1 MTPDLDCWLQQA
13 TRSLSKDSTAQVRTE
28 IQEHYQS
35 AREAANIAG
44 ASQDE
49 ANRMAL
55 IALGDARI
63 ANTQYR
69 RVLLTASEARL
80 LQQGNREAGV
90 VCSISGRQW
99 LLLAVSLIPL
109 LAAGALFRTGWIG
122 PGRVTLALGLGI
134 GFTILA
140 PRLPIYAF
148 PRTRVPLLPVDH
160 TGWPAVAGLWPRRNE
175 NVVADSPLCLAV
187 DVGGME
193 ARLDSPQAAR
203 RRLAATTVSVN
214 RAQEVTWTNCLC

>member
-1 MTPDLDCWLQQA
+1 MTPNLDRWLEQA
-13 TRSLSKDSTAQVRTE
+13 TRRLSKDSAAEVRTE

-35 AREAANIAG
+35 AREAALSGG

-55 IALGDARI
+55 TGLGDAKI

-90 VCSISGRQW
+90 VCSISWRQW
-99 LLLAVSLIPL
+99 LLLAVSLIAL

-122 PGRVTLALGLGI
+122 VGRVTLALGLGI
-134 GFTILA
+134 GFTILGL
-140 PRLPIYAF
+140 RLPIYTPSRARVFRCFRWILQFGLLLLAF
-148 PRTRVPLLPVDH
+148 GPGAMKMSWLILLCVWQLMWVEWKRASIRHKLPVAD
-160 TGWPAVAGLWPRRNE
+160 WPRQ
-175 NVVADSPLCLAV
+175 LYL
-187 DVGGME
+187 
-193 ARLDSPQAAR
+193 
-203 RRLAATTVSVN
+203 
-214 RAQEVTWTNCLC
+214 

>member
-1 MTPDLDCWLQQA
+1 MTPDLDRWLQQA
-13 TRSLSKDSTAQVRTE
+13 TGSLSKDSTAQVRTE

-90 VCSISGRQW
+90 VCSISERQW
-99 LLLAVSLIPL
+99 LLLAVSLIAL
-109 LAAGALFRTGWIG
+109 LAAGALFRTGWTG

-140 PRLPIYAF
+140 PRLPIYTPARARVFRYFRWIIQVGLLLLAF
-148 PRTRVPLLPVDH
+148 GPGAMKMSWLILLCVWQLMWVEWKRASIRRKLPVAD
-160 TGWPAVAGLWPRRNE
+160 WPRQ
-175 NVVADSPLCLAV
+175 LYL
-187 DVGGME
+187 
-193 ARLDSPQAAR
+193 
-203 RRLAATTVSVN
+203 
-214 RAQEVTWTNCLC
+214 

>member
-1 MTPDLDCWLQQA
+1 MTPDLDRWLEQA
-13 TRSLSKDSTAQVRTE
+13 TRRLSKDSAAQVRTE

-35 AREAANIAG
+35 AREAAISDG

-55 IALGDARI
+55 TALGDAKI

-109 LAAGALFRTGWIG
+109 LAAGALLRTGWTG
-122 PGRVTLALGLGI
+122 QGRVTLALGLGI

-140 PRLPIYAF
+140 PRLPIYTPSRARVFRYFRWMIQVGLLLLAF
-148 PRTRVPLLPVDH
+148 GPGAMRMSWLILLCVWQLMWVEWKRASIRRKLPVAD
-160 TGWPAVAGLWPRRNE
+160 WPRQ
-175 NVVADSPLCLAV
+175 LYL
-187 DVGGME
+187 
-193 ARLDSPQAAR
+193 
-203 RRLAATTVSVN
+203 
-214 RAQEVTWTNCLC
+214 

>member
-13 TRSLSKDSTAQVRTE
+13 TRSLSKDSAVQVRTE

-35 AREAANIAG
+35 AREAAISGG

-55 IALGDARI
+55 TGLGDAKI

-90 VCSISGRQW
+90 VCSISWLQW
-99 LLLAVSLIPL
+99 LLLAVSLIAL

-122 PGRVTLALGLGI
+122 VGRVTLALGLGI
-134 GFTILA
+134 GFTILG
-140 PRLPIYAF
+140 PRLPIYTPSRARVFRYFRWIIQVGLLLLAF
-148 PRTRVPLLPVDH
+148 GPGAMRMSWLILLCVWQLMWVEWKRASIRRKLPVAD
-160 TGWPAVAGLWPRRNE
+160 WPRQ
-175 NVVADSPLCLAV
+175 LYL
-187 DVGGME
+187 
-193 ARLDSPQAAR
+193 
-203 RRLAATTVSVN
+203 
-214 RAQEVTWTNCLC
+214 

>member
-13 TRSLSKDSTAQVRTE
+13 TRSLSKDSAVQVRTE

-35 AREAANIAG
+35 AREAAISGG

-55 IALGDARI
+55 TGLGDAKI

-90 VCSISGRQW
+90 VCSISWLQW
-99 LLLAVSLIPL
+99 LLLAVSLIAL

-122 PGRVTLALGLGI
+122 VGRVTLALGLGI
-134 GFTILA
+134 GFTILGL
-140 PRLPIYAF
+140 RLPIYTPPRARVFRYFRWIIQFGLLLLAF
-148 PRTRVPLLPVDH
+148 GPGAMRMWWLLLLCVWQLMWMEWKRASIRRKLPVAD
-160 TGWPAVAGLWPRRNE
+160 WPRK
-175 NVVADSPLCLAV
+175 LYL
-187 DVGGME
+187 
-193 ARLDSPQAAR
+193 
-203 RRLAATTVSVN
+203 
-214 RAQEVTWTNCLC
+214 